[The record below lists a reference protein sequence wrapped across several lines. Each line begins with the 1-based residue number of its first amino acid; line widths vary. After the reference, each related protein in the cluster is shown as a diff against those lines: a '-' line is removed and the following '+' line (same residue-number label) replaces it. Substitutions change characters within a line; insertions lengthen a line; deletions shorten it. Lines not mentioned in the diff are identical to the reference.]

1 MPCRPLYRIFLS
13 NYAFI
18 IPECTSPRFA
28 YKTGTRRDETLCTE
42 YKVSVHKALSLSL
55 SFVVVIKFE
64 LWQPLA
70 PKLFFAEKSRLLTQ
84 CRAHLSSLSSLW
96 SLSPL
101 SSRDKS
107 TDASFVAVSYIFFA
121 TRTIIAIIP
130 AIFSLVFFETNK
142 KGEVN
147 ILHRIGCNML
157 MLMGKTIDR
166 ESRRE
171 E

>member
-107 TDASFVAVSYIFFA
+107 TDASFVAV
-121 TRTIIAIIP
+121 AIS
-130 AIFSLVFFETNK
+130 FLRLVQ
-142 KGEVN
+142 
-147 ILHRIGCNML
+147 LL
-157 MLMGKTIDR
+157 PL
-166 ESRRE
+166 SRRFFHSYFSKRTKKARLIFCIE
-171 E
+171 LAATC